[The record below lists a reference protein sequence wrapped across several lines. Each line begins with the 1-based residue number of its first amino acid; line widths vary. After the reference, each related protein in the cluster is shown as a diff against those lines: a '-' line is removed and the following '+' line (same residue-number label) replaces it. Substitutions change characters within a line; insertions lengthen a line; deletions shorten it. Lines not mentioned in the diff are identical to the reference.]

1 MDGGQLADRSFAA
14 ALFYDEDA
22 PRAIDSDLNT
32 NFSGPSSHAEWT
44 LTFSSAISSR
54 TVNEDALCVT
64 EENGRCVVEGMTSTI
79 PVISVATEGDSPT
92 TLTMVVDQTNDLI
105 TGGPQ
110 RSIEFRRN
118 AIQGAD
124 NFKVVEDYQPAL
136 RDVMEIQRDDAGAMI
151 TVARVNSDGS
161 TASGNLVPRV
171 VNDVNSYVMYFEVS
185 ADEDVESLDDINSYQ
200 LQSVSG
206 MTTASVASAT
216 GSIHSGEG
224 SNTSVIL
231 RYVVP
236 VSSALAN
243 VDYFTL
249 ARGNEMSLL
258 DVADNPPVDAGNTPV
273 AAGGIITDSAQ
284 ARRDM
289 TAPSITVVATVMPS
303 SSGLAYDVTFE
314 ISSGSDAIPT
324 IANAGAYTVT
334 QNGGNAT
341 GNVIAGGITGVTAN
355 DIMTT
360 ATITYRV
367 AFDNTQYDDVRDIT
381 GWTLNPTASQ
391 LVDLD
396 GNLAEI
402 GDEADRTADRDITR
416 PQITIAG
423 TPTATTQTNS
433 LTYDVTFVVDATE
446 SVATLGTTASYQ
458 LYRSVGGADNR
469 ISNAVPTINV
479 VPTIEVSNNN
489 DRTTLT
495 YVVTFNNMEE
505 VTDTESFGLYRASDN
520 ISLLDGSGNL
530 PVDGDDNLIDIDD
543 EIDPTRRAIP
553 VIPTLSGD
561 ATLLSATFRYGENE
575 DMVDNMLEIADPP
588 PSIITV
594 PNVQLSEYT
603 TQVEIT
609 LRARDDKATIL
620 TASSFQ
626 DAFVGRFSE
635 VPRGEPLNREL
646 LPDNGNSATFNFLF
660 VVRAENTTLSP
671 VYLFTIERPSN
682 LANIISITVTEPISN
697 RSILSSGGD
706 PTVTTYTASARSNE
720 EQVSI
725 TISPSAGAEFR
736 INGGPVLGANNR
748 NQSQQNLGPAG
759 TTTTFSILVTSQDRT
774 TTRTYALLIGR
785 EAPPPTDA
793 ALTVAAVGAEGME
806 AVPSADNGNQYTMTF
821 RVASTKA
828 IDDIGTTTSY
838 VLLHIATEGD
848 EALDDIN
855 SFITSS
861 TVAVN
866 DDNTQSTLTYVV
878 TFTNTVTQTRITDGF
893 TLGRNGASA
902 LQDDD
907 GLDPVK
913 GGTTNNG
920 GAIEDGVRIDDD
932 DTAVAARD
940 TDAPAITVASST
952 IEPSNAGRTY
962 TLAFAVAATE
972 AVASIGS
979 TSSYVLLSTVSS
991 GVAIDFS
998 SVSGVATANAA
1009 NTTATVMYTVM
1020 LDDYADVRRVSG
1032 FSLGRR
1038 DASALLDASNNE
1050 PVKGGGTSGAGA
1062 IEAGERIDDDD
1073 TTALALRDTTG
1084 VTITID
1090 AANVVATTPGLMYT
1104 VTYELSAGEA
1114 IAALADMGAYEVT
1127 RNGSG
1132 NEPTGSI
1139 TLEVMAN
1146 DDMTTAII
1154 TYSAEFGSD
1163 QYADVRTTTGWTLG
1177 LSSDAFID
1185 AFGNEATLAGNAT
1198 ALRDTDAPQ
1207 ITIESASLSVEN
1219 TTFTAIFVV
1228 EANEN
1233 VETLDEA
1240 VSYALYRYV
1249 GGVASLGKR
1258 GSECW

>member
-1 MDGGQLADRSFAA
+1 MVGLESNQAVMD
-14 ALFYDEDA
+14 
-22 PRAIDSDLNT
+22 T
-32 NFSGPSSHAEWT
+32 
-44 LTFSSAISSR
+44 
-54 TVNEDALCVT
+54 
-64 EENGRCVVEGMTSTI
+64 
-79 PVISVATEGDSPT
+79 
-92 TLTMVVDQTNDLI
+92 
-105 TGGPQ
+105 
-110 RSIEFRRN
+110 
-118 AIQGAD
+118 QG
-124 NFKVVEDYQPAL
+124 
-136 RDVMEIQRDDAGAMI
+136 
-151 TVARVNSDGS
+151 
-161 TASGNLVPRV
+161 
-171 VNDVNSYVMYFEVS
+171 
-185 ADEDVESLDDINSYQ
+185 
-200 LQSVSG
+200 
-206 MTTASVASAT
+206 
-216 GSIHSGEG
+216 
-224 SNTSVIL
+224 
-231 RYVVP
+231 
-236 VSSALAN
+236 
-243 VDYFTL
+243 
-249 ARGNEMSLL
+249 
-258 DVADNPPVDAGNTPV
+258 
-273 AAGGIITDSAQ
+273 
-284 ARRDM
+284 
-289 TAPSITVVATVMPS
+289 
-303 SSGLAYDVTFE
+303 
-314 ISSGSDAIPT
+314 
-324 IANAGAYTVT
+324 
-334 QNGGNAT
+334 
-341 GNVIAGGITGVTAN
+341 
-355 DIMTT
+355 
-360 ATITYRV
+360 
-367 AFDNTQYDDVRDIT
+367 
-381 GWTLNPTASQ
+381 
-391 LVDLD
+391 
-396 GNLAEI
+396 
-402 GDEADRTADRDITR
+402 
-416 PQITIAG
+416 
-423 TPTATTQTNS
+423 
-433 LTYDVTFVVDATE
+433 
-446 SVATLGTTASYQ
+446 
-458 LYRSVGGADNR
+458 
-469 ISNAVPTINV
+469 
-479 VPTIEVSNNN
+479 
-489 DRTTLT
+489 
-495 YVVTFNNMEE
+495 
-505 VTDTESFGLYRASDN
+505 FGLYRASDE
-520 ISLLDGSGNL
+520 SLLDNSGNL
-530 PVDGDDNLIDIDD
+530 PVRGDDQTAIAANGSANA
-543 EIDPTRRAIP
+543 EIAPDAR
-553 VIPTLSGD
+553 
-561 ATLLSATFRYGENE
+561 ATLE
-575 DMVDNMLEIADPP
+575 PP
-588 PSIITV
+588 P
-594 PNVQLSEYT
+594 
-603 TQVEIT
+603 
-609 LRARDDKATIL
+609 
-620 TASSFQ
+620 
-626 DAFVGRFSE
+626 
-635 VPRGEPLNREL
+635 
-646 LPDNGNSATFNFLF
+646 
-660 VVRAENTTLSP
+660 P
-671 VYLFTIERPSN
+671 V
-682 LANIISITVTEPISN
+682 AV
-697 RSILSSGGD
+697 
-706 PTVTTYTASARSNE
+706 A
-720 EQVSI
+720 
-725 TISPSAGAEFR
+725 
-736 INGGPVLGANNR
+736 
-748 NQSQQNLGPAG
+748 
-759 TTTTFSILVTSQDRT
+759 
-774 TTRTYALLIGR
+774 
-785 EAPPPTDA
+785 A

-962 TLAFAVAATE
+962 TIAFAVAATE

-1062 IEAGERIDDDD
+1062 IEAGLRIDDDD

-1104 VTYELSAGEA
+1104 VTYELSASEA

-1163 QYADVRTTTGWTLG
+1163 QYADVRITTGWTLG

-1240 VSYALYRYV
+1240 GSYALYRYV
-1249 GGVASLGKR
+1249 GGVASLVNEVASVGDDSNNESTTLTYVVGLESNQAVMDTQGFGLYRASDVDTLLDDSGNLPVR
-1258 GSECW
+1258 GDDQTAIAANGSANAEIAPDARATLEPPPPVAVAAALTVAAVGAEGMEAVPSADNGNQYTMTFRVASTKAIDDIGTTTSYVLLHIASRG